1 MNTKK
6 YLVLIRDNN
15 DTYVD
20 KTKQIKSCIEDMSKE
35 KYLITFASSGI
46 SYKYGRKKVKYFT
59 DPDYIL
65 PSTVRVYRENKEL
78 FNIKLICNFNN
89 KYIHIIFDNENERT
103 YKYSDLIIQKNG
115 LLNPKAKNTFDY
127 FYSVANEISLK
138 TETDYRILGKQY
150 SDMNNFLP
158 ETTVASKYLNQTNIN
173 KVIDNNIVIFPFG
186 TNASQSVAVRN
197 ALSND
202 LSVIEGPPGTGKTQ
216 TILNIIA
223 NLIIRDKSV
232 EVVSNNNSATD
243 NVYEKLKKYN
253 YEFIAAPLGKRENK
267 EKFIEN
273 QIEKYPDMF
282 SWILTDSQYYA
293 DTNNITDNESILNEL
308 FSVQIKL
315 QEEKQKL
322 SDNMLE
328 QKYFEQYCDNNEIPN
343 IECKKETDSKK
354 LLEVLNRIELASN
367 LCSKIIIF
375 LKTLLIF
382 GLKNIKTCFHSY
394 DVLSAVI
401 KRNYYRVKISEQN
414 ESIEKYNQILNDNN
428 LNLLVN
434 SYVESSRRIFENYL
448 ARKYS
453 MGGYERKQYTVDELW
468 FNSRKFVSDYPVI
481 LSTTYSARSNLG
493 NYIYDYVIMDE
504 SSQVDV
510 VTATVAM
517 SVANNAVIVGDRKQ
531 LPNVVTDIDRL
542 KTDIIKTNFNVDYRY
557 DFSKYSFLSS
567 VCEIFKDIPTTLL
580 REHYRC
586 HPKIINFCNKE
597 FYDNQLVI
605 MTNDNNEPDV
615 LRVYKTVEGNHARG
629 HENQRQIDIIKN
641 TIIPS
646 ISSSSD
652 EVGIIAPY
660 RKQISKLKSV
670 FSDCD
675 FLIETVH
682 KFQGREKDIMIMSTV
697 DNILTDFSDDPN
709 LLNVAVSRAK
719 NQFILVTDSR
729 KENLKTHIG
738 DFIRYIE
745 YNNFQVI
752 DSDIYSVFDNLYSQ
766 YYKNKI
772 EIISNSKNISDYD
785 SEILMYNLIVK
796 VLSENYDTLG
806 VVCHLPLKEV
816 FKNISK
822 LCYDELKFVKNTD
835 SHVDFMIYN
844 KVSKMPILA
853 IEVDGYRFHN
863 NAIQK
868 KRDIMK
874 NSIFSKYSLPILRFS
889 TDGSAEEEKLLN
901 KLYEI
906 L

>member
-1 MNTKK
+1 M
-6 YLVLIRDNN
+6 
-15 DTYVD
+15 
-20 KTKQIKSCIEDMSKE
+20 
-35 KYLITFASSGI
+35 
-46 SYKYGRKKVKYFT
+46 
-59 DPDYIL
+59 
-65 PSTVRVYRENKEL
+65 
-78 FNIKLICNFNN
+78 
-89 KYIHIIFDNENERT
+89 H
-103 YKYSDLIIQKNG
+103 
-115 LLNPKAKNTFDY
+115 
-127 FYSVANEISLK
+127 
-138 TETDYRILGKQY
+138 
-150 SDMNNFLP
+150 NFLP

-173 KVIDNNIVIFPFG
+173 KVIDKNIVIFPFG

-322 SDNMLE
+322 SDNVLE
-328 QKYFEQYCDNNEIPN
+328 QKYFEQYCVNNEIPN
-343 IECKKETDSKK
+343 IECKKETDFKK
-354 LLEVLNRIELASN
+354 LLEVLNRIELSSN

-382 GLKNIKTCFHSY
+382 GLKNIKTCFHSD
-394 DVLSAVI
+394 DVLSAII
-401 KRNYYRVKISEQN
+401 KRNYYRAKISEQN
-414 ESIEKYNQILNDNN
+414 QSIEKYNQILNDNN

-542 KTDIIKTNFNVDYRY
+542 KTNIIKTNFNLDSRY

-646 ISSSSD
+646 ISSSSN

-660 RKQISKLKSV
+660 RKQISKLKSA
-670 FSDCD
+670 FPDCD
-675 FLIETVH
+675 FLMETVH

-766 YYKNKI
+766 YNKNRI

-785 SEILMYNLIVK
+785 SEILMYNLIIK

-806 VVCHLPLKEV
+806 VVCHLPLKEI
-816 FKNISK
+816 FKNISN
-822 LCYDELKFVKNTD
+822 F
-835 SHVDFMIYN
+835 
-844 KVSKMPILA
+844 
-853 IEVDGYRFHN
+853 
-863 NAIQK
+863 
-868 KRDIMK
+868 
-874 NSIFSKYSLPILRFS
+874 
-889 TDGSAEEEKLLN
+889 
-901 KLYEI
+901 
-906 L
+906 